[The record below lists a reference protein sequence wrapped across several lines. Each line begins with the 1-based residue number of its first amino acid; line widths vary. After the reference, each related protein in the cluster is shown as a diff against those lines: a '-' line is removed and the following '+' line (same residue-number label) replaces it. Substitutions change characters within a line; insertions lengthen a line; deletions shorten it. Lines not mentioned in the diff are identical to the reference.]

1 MKKNTFLTLRKINK
15 GLLFLH
21 CGSWFQNLLF
31 KLFSRGESFVSM
43 TSEEAEKLLSEKH
56 NDVKSSA
63 ICENK
68 ITSQNVDLQIIIPVY
83 KTERFL
89 KKCIDSVL
97 SQKTQYSFKIVA
109 VNDGSPDRCGE
120 ILREYESDDR
130 VIVYTQENKGLSGA
144 RNTALKEIFAKHIT
158 FVDSDDQLPQGAI
171 EEMMNAAIKYNADIV
186 QGSYRNVTMEGKMTS
201 SCICKLNENAAPSEM
216 KGFPWGK
223 VYKAEIF
230 KDICFPEGYWFED
243 TNGAMLLVPI
253 AKRLVT
259 IPSITYYYTTTNP
272 GSITNSFYRK
282 PKSIDS
288 FYVTRS
294 MLADQQMLRNNG
306 IDLNYPIE
314 IMFIQI
320 SINWQRTFALG
331 LEYESAI
338 FILTCDLFNKYF
350 PESSLPS
357 SKYVNLY
364 KSLKDKDFNLYRR
377 ECAFL

>member
-1 MKKNTFLTLRKINK
+1 MEKNTFLRLRKINK

-21 CGSWFQNLLF
+21 CGGWFQNLLF
-31 KLFSRGESFVSM
+31 KLISKGDTFIPMSIEES
-43 TSEEAEKLLSEKH
+43 EKILSEKH
-56 NDVKSSA
+56 HDVKSSA
-63 ICENK
+63 IRNNT
-68 ITSQNVDLQIIIPVY
+68 IISQDVDLQIIIPVY

-97 SQKTQYSFKIVA
+97 SQKTKYSFKIVA

-120 ILREYESDDR
+120 ILREYESDNR
-130 VIVYTQENKGLSGA
+130 VVVYTQENKGLSGA
-144 RNTALKEIFAKHIT
+144 RNTALKEIFAKYIT

-171 EEMMNAAIKYNADIV
+171 EEMLDAAIKYNADIV
-186 QGSYRNVTMEGKMTS
+186 QGSYKNVTMEGKKTS
-201 SCICKLNENAAPSEM
+201 SCICKLNENATPSEM

-230 KDICFPEGYWFED
+230 KNICFPEGYWFED
-243 TNGAMLLVPI
+243 TNGAMLLVPN

-272 GSITNSFYRK
+272 GSITNSFYRN

-294 MLADQQMLRNNG
+294 MLADQQMLKNNG
-306 IDLNYPIE
+306 NDLNYPIE
-314 IMFIQI
+314 MMLIQI

-350 PESSLPS
+350 SESSLPD
-357 SKYVNLY
+357 SKYFNLY
-364 KSLKDKDFNLYRR
+364 KSLKDKDFYLYRR